1 MARAGGGRP
10 SVTRRVLG
18 ILAAFTPGRPAMTL
32 SEISRCCGLPMAT
45 AHRLVAELVDWGALE
60 RGDDGLYRVGLR
72 LWEVAALAPRGPGLR
87 EAALPF
93 LEDLYEATHQNVQLA
108 VLDGTEVVYLER
120 FSGRGAVHVFTR
132 VGGRFPAHAT
142 GVGLVLLAHAAPEVQ
157 ERVIAGP
164 LRRFTDR
171 TIGSGAVLRRVLADV
186 RRTGVAISD
195 GQVELVALSVA
206 APVYGPGDRVVAA
219 VSVVIPAD
227 TGEPHTLVPAVR
239 TTARG
244 ISRALGAPHA
254 LRPSSADRQSET
266 GPASLDALP

>member
-1 MARAGGGRP
+1 MDRAGPTRA

-18 ILAAFTPGRPAMTL
+18 ILEAFSPARPAMTL

-45 AHRLVAELVDWGALE
+45 AHRLATELVGWGALE
-60 RGDDGLYRVGLR
+60 RDDDGLYRVGLR

-108 VLDGTEVVYLER
+108 ILDGLEVIYLER
-120 FSGRGAVHVFTR
+120 LSGRGAVHVLTR

-142 GVGLVLLAHAAPEVQ
+142 GVGLVLLAHADPELQ
-157 ERVIAGP
+157 ERAVAGP
-164 LRRFTDR
+164 LRRFTEK
-171 TIGSGAVLRRVLADV
+171 TICSGAVLRRVLADV

-206 APVYGPGDRVVAA
+206 APVYGPDEGVVAA

-227 TGEPHTLVPAVR
+227 AGESRTLIPAVR

-244 ISRALGAPHA
+244 ISRALGAPRA
-254 LRPSSADRQSET
+254 LRSSSADRQSEAD
-266 GPASLDALP
+266 PASLDACS